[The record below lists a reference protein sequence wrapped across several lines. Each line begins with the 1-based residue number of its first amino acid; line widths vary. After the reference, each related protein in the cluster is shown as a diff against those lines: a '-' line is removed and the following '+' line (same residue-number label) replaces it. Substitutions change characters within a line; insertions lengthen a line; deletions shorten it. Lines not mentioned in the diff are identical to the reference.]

1 MPFPKLAQAYT
12 LKQPQYD
19 TIDSLFEHCVKYA
32 AQHHLDGVKT
42 HQQWAT
48 SLFGSEK
55 DANKRQSLMSKVHN
69 MYHIYFIS
77 KGGNY
82 DFDYELIAE
91 NYPEWF
97 EGYQPPPVPDDVIT
111 ILKAKIA
118 VEQEM
123 KQVCNP
129 RNRES
134 YRVLELDEHAFHDHF
149 IYTAHLQ
156 VSDSSDPHFREGLQV
171 QVNNGQHYTV
181 EVIEF
186 DYAEGIL
193 YFTSPHRIYMHY
205 GSTYINV
212 DQSFILAGLK
222 NRITSISQQKLACE
236 LPFYKFL
243 NKTTDQLATIDHKP
257 AAESVTAGLDD
268 AQLRAF
274 NAAFDHDITFIW
286 GPPGTG
292 KSYTLAAIIRAFFCN
307 YFFTK
312 ERTIVCCVSNIAV
325 DQLVNKVVD
334 AMEHDGWH
342 VSAGNFYRAGHTT
355 DERIIATDFLF
366 PNDTTT
372 QECRKQIQQLKQQ
385 IDNLTLRNKEKYADR
400 ILELKAQIKD
410 CRAELKEHTDYL
422 VSNSRVVFSTI
433 SNFILSERIHH
444 SDFDNLIVDEASML
458 AFPSLLALAGK
469 IKKRIILVGDFQQL
483 SPITLVPNPMLTQNI
498 FTRCGI
504 DINHTS
510 HPALHLLLNQRRSHE
525 KIVRLINHTFYD
537 DQLVATITET
547 NDIINA
553 EPFAGKVIIQMPIT
567 DGAMR
572 YTKGGTRQNVA
583 SAEAIL
589 SLLDQL
595 QNTIAPNISIGI
607 ITPYK
612 GQANMLRAMKAER
625 KYPVA
630 FDDQIRIGTV
640 HTFQGSEY
648 DIIIFDIVDCRNV
661 TNDKSPHIGRIYN
674 GKEGE
679 QLLNVAISRARHK
692 LIVVGDIN
700 WFVNFAPGN
709 SVTPN
714 TLSILRRIQQA

>member
-1 MPFPKLAQAYT
+1 MPFPKLAEPYRH
-12 LKQPQYD
+12 KQPQYN
-19 TIDSLFEHCVKYA
+19 TIDSQFEHCVKYA
-32 AQHHLDGVKT
+32 AQHNHDGVKT
-42 HQQWAT
+42 HQAWAT
-48 SLFGSEK
+48 ALFGYENS
-55 DANKRQSLMSKVHN
+55 DTMRSRIMTQVHDKFS
-69 MYHIYFIS
+69 IYFV
-77 KGGNY
+77 GDGFNY

-97 EGYQPPPVPDDVIT
+97 EGYRPTPPVPPDIDT
-111 ILKAKIA
+111 ILKAKTA

-123 KQVCNP
+123 KQACNP

-134 YRVLELDEHAFHDHF
+134 YRVLELDEHAFRDHF
-149 IYTAHLQ
+149 IYAAHLQ
-156 VSDSSDPHFREGLQV
+156 MSDGSDPHFREGLQV
-171 QVNNGQHYTV
+171 QFNNGQHYPV

-186 DYAEGIL
+186 DYTDGIL
-193 YFTSPHRIYMHY
+193 YFTSPNRIYMHY

-222 NRITSISQQKLACE
+222 NRIVNISQQKLACE
-236 LPFYKFL
+236 LPIYKFL
-243 NKTTDQLATIDHKP
+243 NKTTEQLATIDHQP
-257 AAESVTAGLDD
+257 ATESVTAGLDE
-268 AQLRAF
+268 AQLSAF
-274 NAAFDHDITFIW
+274 NAALDHDITFIW

-292 KSYTLAAIIRAFFCN
+292 KSYTLAALIRAFFCN

-312 ERTIVCCVSNIAV
+312 ERTIVCCISNVAV

-334 AMEHDGWH
+334 AIEHDDWH

-372 QECRKQIQQLKQQ
+372 QEYRQQIQQLKQQ
-385 IDNLTLRNKEKYADR
+385 VDNLTLRDKEKYAER
-400 ILELKAQIKD
+400 IIELKAQIKD
-410 CRAELKEHTDYL
+410 YRGKLKEHTEYL

-433 SNFILSERIHH
+433 SNFILSERINQ

-458 AFPSLLALAGK
+458 AMPSLLALAGK

-483 SPITLVPNPMLTQNI
+483 SPIALVPNPMLTQNI
-498 FTRCGI
+498 FTHCGI

-510 HPALHLLLNQRRSHE
+510 HPALHLLLNQRRSH
-525 KIVRLINHTFYD
+525 KNIVQLINHTFYD

-553 EPFAGKVIIQMPIT
+553 EPFAGKVIIKIPIT
-567 DGAMR
+567 NGAMR

-583 SAEAIL
+583 SAEAIF

-595 QNTIAPNISIGI
+595 QDTIAPNISIGI

-612 GQANMLRAMKAER
+612 GQANLLRAMKAER
-625 KYPVA
+625 DYPID
-630 FDDQIRIGTV
+630 FDKQIRIGTV
-640 HTFQGSEY
+640 HTFQGSEC

-661 TNDKSPHIGRIYN
+661 INAKSPHVGKIYN

-692 LIVVGDIN
+692 LIVVGDID
-700 WFVNFAPGN
+700 WFVNYAPGN
-709 SVTPN
+709 SVSPN
-714 TLSILRRIQQA
+714 TLSILRRLR